1 MPKILGRYKTNQL
14 SFNKKPFRKFQRNSK
29 PQTTEEKI
37 KNFVLRNSKN
47 GYHTKVSTLSFK
59 FEISQERAWEI
70 VGELLDE
77 GSIESIHDENSGE
90 MKLCEQG
97 QTYAILN
104 LEHKRRREKSKESR
118 KKVKNNPK
126 K

>member
-1 MPKILGRYKTNQL
+1 V
-14 SFNKKPFRKFQRNSK
+14 SFNKKPFRKFNRNSK

-37 KNFVLRNSKN
+37 KSFVLRNSKN
-47 GYHTKVSTLSFK
+47 GYYTKVSTLSYK

-77 GSIESIHDENSGE
+77 GSIESIHDEYSGE

-97 QTYAILN
+97 KTYTIMN
-104 LEHKRRREKSKESR
+104 LEQKRKRERPKETNKKSKQR
-118 KKVKNNPK
+118 K
-126 K
+126 